1 VPVDVIVPVFRD
13 NVALERLLIGLG
25 DGPLL
30 QRMRVV
36 FGEADAIGEA
46 LAERYGVAW
55 SRANRA
61 GRAMQM
67 NHGSVIADGEVLL
80 FLHADSRLPRDALD
94 AIEKAVREGAVGGAF
109 TRRFESPSHFL
120 RLTCWLADWRGR
132 AFGIFLGDQGLFVR
146 RDAFEALGGFDGQ
159 TLYEDLDFSLRLR
172 QAGRTVMLTA
182 VLQSSARRFAAKGP
196 VGRSLLDMQQVVL
209 FVVRRLFR

>member
-1 VPVDVIVPVFRD
+1 MVEGFLVEPTEEPIVPVDVIVPVFRD
-13 NVALERLLIGLG
+13 NVALERLLIGLE

-67 NHGSVIADGEVLL
+67 NHGSFSADGEVLL
-80 FLHADSRLPRDALD
+80 FLHADSRPPQAALD
-94 AIEKAVREGAVGGAF
+94 AIEKAVREGAVGGRIYPPLRVTLAL
-109 TRRFESPSHFL
+109 PSVDL
-120 RLTCWLADWRGR
+120 LAG
-132 AFGIFLGDQGLFVR
+132 GLAWSCIR
-146 RDAFEALGGFDGQ
+146 
-159 TLYEDLDFSLRLR
+159 YFS
-172 QAGRTVMLTA
+172 G
-182 VLQSSARRFAAKGP
+182 
-196 VGRSLLDMQQVVL
+196 
-209 FVVRRLFR
+209 